1 MKKELNNELEPMD
14 ILVPNFWKT
23 AVFKLLENP
32 EKVLPVYSKDPEVNP
47 SVQDFFLLLVK
58 EEGKIFMQAEGFST
72 NILEIAFLINVSD
85 RWQVFQPG
93 IYRLDVTKYLKGVV

>member
-14 ILVPNFWKT
+14 ILVPDFWYK
-23 AVFKLLENP
+23 AHLRLLENP
-32 EKVLPVYSKDPEVNP
+32 GKVLPVYSKDTEVNP
-47 SVQDFFLLLVK
+47 PVQDFFLSLVK
-58 EEGKIFMQAEGFST
+58 DEGKIFMQAEGFST